1 MLEDNAKLQQSLR
14 LAFSQRLIEIFDL
27 GQYEGNVE
35 DKSFESE
42 FKAGM
47 DELEKQREYMS

>member
-47 DELEKQREYMS
+47 DELEKQRE